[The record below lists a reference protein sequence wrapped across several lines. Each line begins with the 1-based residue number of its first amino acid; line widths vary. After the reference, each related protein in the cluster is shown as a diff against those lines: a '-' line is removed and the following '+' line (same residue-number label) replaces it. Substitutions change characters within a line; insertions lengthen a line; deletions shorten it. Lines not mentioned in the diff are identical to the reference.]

1 MDRGEI
7 LARIEEHYGP
17 IEVDGE
23 QGAAPAA
30 RFRLA
35 DGTRFGVIASVS
47 EPFCSA
53 CDRSRLTADGLW
65 YLCLYAHNGY
75 DLRSLLRAGAGRG
88 ELLDYMR
95 GVWSRRDDRGAE
107 ERFGD
112 PARGALYQVA
122 DLQADPHREMHT
134 RGG

>member
-1 MDRGEI
+1 M
-7 LARIEEHYGP
+7 
-17 IEVDGE
+17 
-23 QGAAPAA
+23 
-30 RFRLA
+30 
-35 DGTRFGVIASVS
+35 
-47 EPFCSA
+47 
-53 CDRSRLTADGLW
+53 
-65 YLCLYAHNGY
+65 CLYAHNGY

-95 GVWSRRDDRGAE
+95 GVWSRREDRGAE